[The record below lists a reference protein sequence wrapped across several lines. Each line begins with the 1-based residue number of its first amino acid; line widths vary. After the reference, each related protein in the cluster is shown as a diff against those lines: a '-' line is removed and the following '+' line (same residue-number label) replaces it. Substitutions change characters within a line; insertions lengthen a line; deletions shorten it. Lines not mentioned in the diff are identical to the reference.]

1 MKKYA
6 FFLFSVLISAATA
19 QIPDPAGQWKLTP
32 APQEV
37 RLQPGPFRVRATTK
51 ILVEFGHLS
60 EDRIAAETLAEEIQ
74 DHSGLKVSITGS
86 KEKASG
92 VRRAILLARLQD
104 RGVRDF
110 LASKGLKADSIGDQG
125 YLLFSDKTHLIVA
138 ANTGQG
144 LFYGVQT
151 LRQLL
156 REDDGKL
163 ICPPVSIRDLPN
175 MELRGVQNDI
185 SRGPALTEEYLRYQ
199 IRILAG
205 FKA

>member
-6 FFLFSVLISAATA
+6 FFLFIVLLPVAFA
-19 QIPDPAGQWKLTP
+19 QVPDPASQLKLTP
-32 APQEV
+32 APKEV
-37 RLQPGPFRVRATTK
+37 RLQQGPFRVRATTK

-163 ICPPVSIRDLPN
+163 ICPPVSIRDLPS